1 MTYQDTLTQQLAGSP
16 AATAA
21 YNALTQ
27 AGGQIYIVG
36 GAVRDAVMGNT
47 PKDIDLMV
55 SGLDG
60 NQIEE
65 ALAGKGKVN
74 LTGKQFGVYRLRIGQ
89 DEVEIAMPRSEVST
103 GPRHT
108 DFKIEANPLLPPGQ
122 DLERRDFTANAMA
135 FNPDTQELLDPF
147 NGQQDIVNGHLRMV
161 NGNAFRDD
169 PLRIVRALVA
179 YARFGLE
186 PDEKLLDSMKEYG
199 NQIRHLPAE
208 RIQMELDKLL
218 SGPNPSGAFAI
229 AEETGIMDYL
239 VPELSQAFG
248 FDQMNPHHDLDVG
261 SHTLMVLSAMTH
273 LSNDPDLRLAA
284 LMHDVGKPDSFWHD
298 ESAPE
303 GGGGHFYKKV
313 LDDGTT
319 LGEDHEEVGADLA
332 HEFMTRLRYPNARID
347 RVTTLVRNH
356 MFPYFT
362 NARGARKFL
371 NSVGGDV
378 KMAMDLLT
386 LREADA
392 SGKRDGAMNE
402 YDTGALAR
410 SRQLL
415 QEVIDNQNA
424 FTTRDLDINGS
435 DLLAKGMKP
444 GPEIGA
450 TLERLLQAVIDDP
463 SLNTR
468 EQLLSMV

>member
-1 MTYQDTLTQQLAGSP
+1 MDFSETILQQLAGDP

-21 YNALTQ
+21 YMALTE
-27 AGGQIYIVG
+27 AGGQIYVVG

-55 SGLDG
+55 SGLDQ
-60 NQIEE
+60 NQIEA
-65 ALAGKGKVN
+65 ALKGKGAVN

-122 DLERRDFTANAMA
+122 DLQRRDFTANAMA
-135 FNPDTQELLDPF
+135 FNPDTQELLDPYGGREDIQ
-147 NGQQDIVNGHLRMV
+147 NGNLRMV
-161 NGNAFRDD
+161 NDDAFRDD

-186 PDEKLLDSMKEYG
+186 PDQKLLDSMREYAD
-199 NQIRHLPAE
+199 QIRHLPTE

-218 SGPNPSGAFAI
+218 SGPNPAGAFSI
-229 AEETGIMDYL
+229 AVDTGVMDYL

-273 LSNDPDLRLAA
+273 LSNDPDLRMAA
-284 LMHDVGKPDSFWHD
+284 LMHDVGKPDSFWRD
-298 ESAPE
+298 ETAPE
-303 GGGGHFYKKV
+303 GGGGHFYQKQ
-313 LDDGTT
+313 LDDGTFV
-319 LGEDHEEVGADLA
+319 GQDHETVGSDLA
-332 HEFMTRLRYPNARID
+332 REFMTRLHYPNARID
-347 RVTTLVRNH
+347 RVAKLVQNH
-356 MFPYFT
+356 MFPYFK
-362 NARGARKFL
+362 NAKGARRFL

-386 LREADA
+386 LRQADA
-392 SGKRDGAMNE
+392 SGKRDGAMND
-402 YDTGALAR
+402 YDTQAIAR
-410 SRQLL
+410 SRELL
-415 QEVIDNQNA
+415 QQVIDDNNA
-424 FTTRDLDINGS
+424 FTTRDLAINGS
-435 DLLAKGMKP
+435 DLMAW
-444 GPEIGA
+444 
-450 TLERLLQAVIDDP
+450 V
-463 SLNTR
+463 
-468 EQLLSMV
+468 